1 MKIRSYF
8 PDLKSATEA
17 VRKLKSEGIKSV
29 YVDANSYKDDIDN
42 IEESFISLAMN
53 SVETNSLTNNINGNN
68 VSKNRNVF
76 VVIVTKGENINK
88 AKEIVENMGGIIQ
101 IG

>member
-101 IG
+101 

>member
-1 MKIRSYF
+1 MKIKSYF

-101 IG
+101 

>member
-42 IEESFISLAMN
+42 IEENFISLAMN

-101 IG
+101 

>member
-42 IEESFISLAMN
+42 NEENFISLAMN

-101 IG
+101 